1 MQRPRPPP
9 NIVTRRPLW
18 FDHAAHPTR
27 GNPMKKR
34 FAKMAGDI
42 RPLACG
48 LGGCLATD
56 MITVDG
62 MPVRF
67 MYRERP
73 DNDLDSGWRFF
84 AGGETDEYI
93 DNPANSGAM
102 TSIRSRTTIPIS
114 FLILKRLR
122 DQRSNGTTPTNRS
135 SKSSISRLAS
145 SSTTAIGTY
154 QSSARR

>member
-1 MQRPRPPP
+1 
-9 NIVTRRPLW
+9 
-18 FDHAAHPTR
+18 
-27 GNPMKKR
+27 MKKL

-93 DNPANSGAM
+93 DNPANSGVYDVN
-102 TSIRSRTTIPIS
+102 TIANYDPDIIPHLEAPEGSAFERADADQPFVEVFDFKIS
-114 FLILKRLR
+114 E
-122 DQRSNGTTPTNRS
+122 
-135 SKSSISRLAS
+135 
-145 SSTTAIGTY
+145 
-154 QSSARR
+154 